1 MLEIVNLKREDFQKY
16 SQRIQMN
23 SSDVL
28 MPVQEIID
36 NVCQNKDKALH
47 DYTLKFDGADIDNF
61 KVDEKT
67 ITESLNKIDPDFK
80 KALEDAAE
88 NISKFHK
95 AQIPEDWTME
105 VKPGVKAG
113 QIIRPLEKVGCYI
126 PGGRA
131 AYPSSIL
138 MTVIPAKIAG
148 VKEIICCTPPDKDG
162 NIADEILAAAAI
174 AGATK
179 IYKVGGAQAIA
190 AMAYSTET
198 IPSVDKIVGPGNI
211 FVATAKKLV
220 YGDVD
225 IEFPAGPSEMLA
237 LCDDTAK
244 PEYMAAELLAQ
255 AEHDPNAATIMV
267 TTSSDVA
274 QKTVDCI
281 NSELKEQKRAEII
294 EESLSKYC
302 HILVADN
309 MQDAIDFTNTYAPEH
324 LVVVKEDHYKT
335 LESINNAGSI
345 FLGNLTP
352 VAGGDY
358 GSGTNH
364 VLPTSGGAR
373 MYSGLSSESY
383 LKKPTIQELTQ
394 EGVLNI
400 KDMVINLAETEGLFA
415 HAESIRKRADDIEDN

>member
-1 MLEIVNLKREDFQKY
+1 
-16 SQRIQMN
+16 MN
-23 SSDVL
+23 SNEVIQ
-28 MPVQEIID
+28 PVQEIIA
-36 NVCQNKDKALH
+36 NVQENKDKALH
-47 DYTLKFDGADIDNF
+47 DYTLKFDKADITDLM
-61 KVDEKT
+61 VPVET
-67 ITESLNKIDPDFK
+67 IKDSVNHISPKLRQ
-80 KALEDAAE
+80 ALEDAAE

-95 AQIPEDWTME
+95 AQIPSDWAMT
-105 VKPGVKAG
+105 VKDGVKAG
-113 QIIRPLEKVGCYI
+113 QIIRPLERVGCYI

-162 NIADEILAAAAI
+162 NISNEILAAAYI
-174 AGATK
+174 AGADK

-237 LCDDTAK
+237 LVDHTAN
-244 PEYMAAELLAQ
+244 PSYMATELLSQ

-267 TTSSDVA
+267 STSREVA
-274 QKTVDCI
+274 EETVKYVKQYL
-281 NSELKEQKRAEII
+281 EEQERKEII
-294 EESLSKYC
+294 EESLTKYS

-309 MQDAIDFTNTYAPEH
+309 MQDAIDFTNAYAPEH
-324 LVVVKEDHYKT
+324 LVIVTEDYYKT

-373 MYSGLSSESY
+373 MYSGLSAESFI
-383 LKKPTIQELTQ
+383 KKPTIQELSP
-394 EGVLNI
+394 EGVMNI
-400 KDMVINLAETEGLFA
+400 KDMVVNLAEAEGLYA
-415 HAESIRKRADDIEDN
+415 HALSIKKRAEDIE

>member
-1 MLEIVNLKREDFQKY
+1 MLEVKTLKKEEFSKY
-16 SQRIQMN
+16 TKRIEMN

-28 MPVQEIID
+28 VPVQDIIN
-36 NVCQNKDKALH
+36 NVRTNKDKALH
-47 DYTLKFDGADIDNF
+47 DYTLKFDKADIKEF
-61 KVDEKT
+61 KVSQEE
-67 ITESLNKIDPDFK
+67 IENSINNIDSK
-80 KALEDAAE
+80 LKQALIDASE
-88 NISKFHK
+88 NIAAFHK
-95 AQIPEDWTME
+95 AQIPSDWTMT
-105 VKPGVKAG
+105 VKDGVKAG

-148 VKEIICCTPPDKDG
+148 VKKIICCTPPDKEG
-162 NIADEILAAAAI
+162 NIRDEILAAAYI
-174 AGATK
+174 AGATD

-190 AMAYSTET
+190 AMAYSTES

-237 LCDDTAK
+237 LIDESANPKYIAT
-244 PEYMAAELLAQ
+244 EILSQ
-255 AEHDPNAATIMV
+255 AEHDPNAATILV
-267 TTSSDVA
+267 STSRKIA
-274 QKTVDCI
+274 QECVDHVL
-281 NSELKEQKRAEII
+281 NYLKMQERKEII

-309 MQDAIDFTNTYAPEH
+309 IDEAIEFTNAYAPEH
-324 LVVVKEDHYKT
+324 LVIVTKDYYKT

-373 MYSGLSSESY
+373 MYSGLSTESFI
-383 LKKPTIQELTQ
+383 KKPTIQELNE
-394 EGVLNI
+394 EGLINI
-400 KDMVINLAETEGLFA
+400 KDMVINLAEAEGLHA
-415 HAESIRKRADDIEDN
+415 HAFSVKKRLEDI

>member
-1 MLEIVNLKREDFQKY
+1 MLEVKTLKKEEFSKY
-16 SQRIQMN
+16 TKRIEMN

-28 MPVQEIID
+28 VPVQDIIN
-36 NVCQNKDKALH
+36 NVRTNKDKALH
-47 DYTLKFDGADIDNF
+47 DYTLKFDKADIKEF
-61 KVDEKT
+61 KVSQEE
-67 ITESLNKIDPDFK
+67 IENSINNIDSK
-80 KALEDAAE
+80 LKQALIDASE
-88 NISKFHK
+88 NIAAFHK
-95 AQIPEDWTME
+95 AQIPSDWTMT
-105 VKPGVKAG
+105 VKDGVKAG

-148 VKEIICCTPPDKDG
+148 VKKIICCTPPDKEG
-162 NIADEILAAAAI
+162 NIRDEILAAAYI
-174 AGATK
+174 AGATD

-190 AMAYSTET
+190 AMAYSTES

-237 LCDDTAK
+237 LIDESANPKYIAT
-244 PEYMAAELLAQ
+244 EILSQ
-255 AEHDPNAATIMV
+255 AEHDPNAATILV
-267 TTSSDVA
+267 STSKKIA
-274 QKTVDCI
+274 QECVDHVL
-281 NSELKEQKRAEII
+281 NYLKMQERKEII

-309 MQDAIDFTNTYAPEH
+309 IDEAIQFTNAYAPEH
-324 LVVVKEDHYKT
+324 LVIVTKDYYKT

-373 MYSGLSSESY
+373 MYSGLSTESFI
-383 LKKPTIQELTQ
+383 KKPTIQELNE
-394 EGVLNI
+394 EGLMNI
-400 KDMVINLAETEGLFA
+400 KDMVINLAEAEGLCA
-415 HAESIRKRADDIEDN
+415 HAFSDKKRLEDI

>member
-1 MLEIVNLKREDFQKY
+1 MLEIIDLKREDFSKY
-16 SQRIQMN
+16 TQRIQMN
-23 SSDVL
+23 SNEVIQ
-28 MPVQEIID
+28 PVQEIIA
-36 NVCQNKDKALH
+36 NVQENKDKALH
-47 DYTLKFDGADIDNF
+47 DYTLKFDKADITDLM
-61 KVDEKT
+61 VPVET
-67 ITESLNKIDPDFK
+67 IKDSVNHISPKLRQ
-80 KALEDAAE
+80 ALEDAAE

-95 AQIPEDWTME
+95 AQIPSDWTMT
-105 VKPGVKAG
+105 VKDGVKAG
-113 QIIRPLEKVGCYI
+113 QIIRPLERVGCYI

-162 NIADEILAAAAI
+162 NISNEILAAAYI
-174 AGATK
+174 AGADK

-237 LCDDTAK
+237 LVDHTAN
-244 PEYMAAELLAQ
+244 PSYMATELLSQ

-267 TTSSDVA
+267 STSREVA
-274 QKTVDCI
+274 EETVKYVKQYL
-281 NSELKEQKRAEII
+281 EEQERKEII
-294 EESLSKYC
+294 EESLTKYS

-309 MQDAIDFTNTYAPEH
+309 MQDAIDFTNAYAPEH
-324 LVVVKEDHYKT
+324 LVIVTEDYYKT
-335 LESINNAGSI
+335 FESINNAGSI

-373 MYSGLSSESY
+373 MYSGLSAESFI
-383 LKKPTIQELTQ
+383 KKPTIQELSP
-394 EGVLNI
+394 EGVMNI
-400 KDMVINLAETEGLFA
+400 KDMVVNLAEAEGLYA
-415 HAESIRKRADDIEDN
+415 HALSIKKRAEDIE

>member
-1 MLEIVNLKREDFQKY
+1 MLEIKTLRKEEFSKYTKRIE
-16 SQRIQMN
+16 MN

-28 MPVQEIID
+28 EPVQDIIN
-36 NVCQNKDKALH
+36 NVRLNKDKALH
-47 DYTLKFDGADIDNF
+47 EYTLKFDKADINDF
-61 KVDEKT
+61 KVSQEE
-67 ITESLNKIDPDFK
+67 IENSINNIDSK
-80 KALEDAAE
+80 LKQALTDASE
-88 NISKFHK
+88 NIEKFHR
-95 AQIPEDWTME
+95 AQIPSDWTMT
-105 VKPGVKAG
+105 VKDGVKAG

-148 VKEIICCTPPDKDG
+148 VKKIICCTPPDKEG
-162 NIADEILAAAAI
+162 KIRDEILAAAYI
-174 AGATK
+174 AGATD

-190 AMAYSTET
+190 AMAYSTES

-237 LCDDTAK
+237 LIDESANPKYIAT
-244 PEYMAAELLAQ
+244 EILSQ
-255 AEHDPNAATIMV
+255 AEHDPNAATILV
-267 TTSSDVA
+267 STSMEIAEECVNYVLEYLET
-274 QKTVDCI
+274 Q
-281 NSELKEQKRAEII
+281 QRREII

-309 MQDAIDFTNTYAPEH
+309 IDEAIEFTNEYAPEH
-324 LVVVKEDHYKT
+324 LVIVTKDYYKT

-373 MYSGLSSESY
+373 MYSGLSAESFI
-383 LKKPTIQELTQ
+383 KKPTIQELTP
-394 EGVLNI
+394 EGLMNI
-400 KDMVINLAETEGLFA
+400 KDMVINLANAEGLYA
-415 HAESIRKRADDIEDN
+415 HAFSIKKRLEDI

>member
-1 MLEIVNLKREDFQKY
+1 
-16 SQRIQMN
+16 
-23 SSDVL
+23 
-28 MPVQEIID
+28 
-36 NVCQNKDKALH
+36 
-47 DYTLKFDGADIDNF
+47 
-61 KVDEKT
+61 
-67 ITESLNKIDPDFK
+67 
-80 KALEDAAE
+80 
-88 NISKFHK
+88 
-95 AQIPEDWTME
+95 
-105 VKPGVKAG
+105 
-113 QIIRPLEKVGCYI
+113 
-126 PGGRA
+126 
-131 AYPSSIL
+131 
-138 MTVIPAKIAG
+138 
-148 VKEIICCTPPDKDG
+148 
-162 NIADEILAAAAI
+162 
-174 AGATK
+174 
-179 IYKVGGAQAIA
+179 
-190 AMAYSTET
+190 
-198 IPSVDKIVGPGNI
+198 
-211 FVATAKKLV
+211 
-220 YGDVD
+220 
-225 IEFPAGPSEMLA
+225 
-237 LCDDTAK
+237 
-244 PEYMAAELLAQ
+244 
-255 AEHDPNAATIMV
+255 MV

-324 LVVVKEDHYKT
+324 LVVVTEDHYKT

>member
-1 MLEIVNLKREDFQKY
+1 
-16 SQRIQMN
+16 MN

-28 MPVQEIID
+28 VPVQDIIN
-36 NVCQNKDKALH
+36 NVRTNKDKALH
-47 DYTLKFDGADIDNF
+47 DYTLKFDKADIKEF
-61 KVDEKT
+61 KVSQEE
-67 ITESLNKIDPDFK
+67 IENSINNIDSK
-80 KALEDAAE
+80 LKQALIDASE
-88 NISKFHK
+88 NIAAFHK
-95 AQIPEDWTME
+95 AQIPSDWTMT
-105 VKPGVKAG
+105 VKDGVKAG

-148 VKEIICCTPPDKDG
+148 VKKIICCTPPDKEG
-162 NIADEILAAAAI
+162 NIRDEILAAAYI
-174 AGATK
+174 AGATD

-190 AMAYSTET
+190 AMAYSTES

-237 LCDDTAK
+237 LIDESANPKYIAT
-244 PEYMAAELLAQ
+244 EILSQ
-255 AEHDPNAATIMV
+255 AEHDPNAATILV
-267 TTSSDVA
+267 STSKKIA
-274 QKTVDCI
+274 QECVDHVL
-281 NSELKEQKRAEII
+281 NYLKMQERKEII

-309 MQDAIDFTNTYAPEH
+309 IDEAIEFTNAYAPEH
-324 LVVVKEDHYKT
+324 LVIVTKDYYKT

-373 MYSGLSSESY
+373 MYSGLSTESFI
-383 LKKPTIQELTQ
+383 KKPTIQELNK
-394 EGVLNI
+394 EGLMNI
-400 KDMVINLAETEGLFA
+400 KDMVINLAEAEGLCA
-415 HAESIRKRADDIEDN
+415 HAFSVKKRLEDI

>member
-1 MLEIVNLKREDFQKY
+1 MLEIIDLKREDFSKY
-16 SQRIQMN
+16 TQRIQMN
-23 SSDVL
+23 SNEVIQ
-28 MPVQEIID
+28 PVQEIIA
-36 NVCQNKDKALH
+36 NVQENKDKALH
-47 DYTLKFDGADIDNF
+47 DYTLKFDKADITDLM
-61 KVDEKT
+61 VPVET
-67 ITESLNKIDPDFK
+67 IKDSVNHISPKLRQ
-80 KALEDAAE
+80 ALEDAAE

-95 AQIPEDWTME
+95 AQIPSDWTMT
-105 VKPGVKAG
+105 VKDGVKAG
-113 QIIRPLEKVGCYI
+113 QIIRPLKRVGCYI

-162 NIADEILAAAAI
+162 NISDEILAAAYI
-174 AGATK
+174 AGADK

-237 LCDDTAK
+237 LVDHTAN
-244 PEYMAAELLAQ
+244 PSYMATELLSQ

-267 TTSSDVA
+267 STSREVA
-274 QKTVDCI
+274 EETVKYVKQYL
-281 NSELKEQKRAEII
+281 EEQERKEII
-294 EESLSKYC
+294 EESLTKYS

-309 MQDAIDFTNTYAPEH
+309 MQDAIDFTNAYAPEH
-324 LVVVKEDHYKT
+324 LVIVTEDYYKT

-345 FLGNLTP
+345 FLGTLTP

-373 MYSGLSSESY
+373 MYSGLSAESFI
-383 LKKPTIQELTQ
+383 KKPTIQELSP
-394 EGVLNI
+394 EGVMNI
-400 KDMVINLAETEGLFA
+400 KDMVVNLAEAEGLYA
-415 HAESIRKRADDIEDN
+415 HALSIKKRAEDIE

>member
-1 MLEIVNLKREDFQKY
+1 MLEVKTLKKEEFSKY
-16 SQRIQMN
+16 TKRIEMN

-28 MPVQEIID
+28 VPVQDIIN
-36 NVCQNKDKALH
+36 NVRTNKDKALH
-47 DYTLKFDGADIDNF
+47 DYTLKFDKADIKEF
-61 KVDEKT
+61 KVSQEE
-67 ITESLNKIDPDFK
+67 IENSINNIDSK
-80 KALEDAAE
+80 LKQALIDASE
-88 NISKFHK
+88 NIAAFHK
-95 AQIPEDWTME
+95 AQIPSDWTMT
-105 VKPGVKAG
+105 VKDGVKAG

-148 VKEIICCTPPDKDG
+148 VKKIICCTPPDKEG
-162 NIADEILAAAAI
+162 NIRDEILAAAYI
-174 AGATK
+174 AGATD

-190 AMAYSTET
+190 AMAYSTES

-237 LCDDTAK
+237 LIDESANPKYIAT
-244 PEYMAAELLAQ
+244 EILSQ
-255 AEHDPNAATIMV
+255 AEHDPNAATILV
-267 TTSSDVA
+267 STSKKIA
-274 QKTVDCI
+274 QECVDHVL
-281 NSELKEQKRAEII
+281 NYLKMQERKEII

-309 MQDAIDFTNTYAPEH
+309 IDEAIQFTNAYAPEH
-324 LVVVKEDHYKT
+324 LVIVTKDYYKT

-373 MYSGLSSESY
+373 MYSGLSTESFI
-383 LKKPTIQELTQ
+383 KKPTIQELNE
-394 EGVLNI
+394 EGLMNI
-400 KDMVINLAETEGLFA
+400 KDMVINLAEAEGLCA
-415 HAESIRKRADDIEDN
+415 HAFSVKKRLEDI

>member
-1 MLEIVNLKREDFQKY
+1 MLEIIDLKREDFSKY
-16 SQRIQMN
+16 TQRIQMN
-23 SSDVL
+23 SNEVIQ
-28 MPVQEIID
+28 PVQEIIA
-36 NVCQNKDKALH
+36 NVQENKDKALH
-47 DYTLKFDGADIDNF
+47 DYTLKFDKADITDLM
-61 KVDEKT
+61 VPVET
-67 ITESLNKIDPDFK
+67 IKDSVNHISPKLRQ
-80 KALEDAAE
+80 ALEDAAE

-95 AQIPEDWTME
+95 AQIPSDWTMT
-105 VKPGVKAG
+105 VKDGVKAG
-113 QIIRPLEKVGCYI
+113 QIIRPLERVGCYI

-162 NIADEILAAAAI
+162 NISNEILAAAYI
-174 AGATK
+174 AGADK

-237 LCDDTAK
+237 LVDHTAN
-244 PEYMAAELLAQ
+244 PSYMATELLSQ

-267 TTSSDVA
+267 STSREVA
-274 QKTVDCI
+274 EETVKYVKQYL
-281 NSELKEQKRAEII
+281 EEQERKEII
-294 EESLSKYC
+294 EESLTKYS

-309 MQDAIDFTNTYAPEH
+309 MQDAIDFTNAYAPEH
-324 LVVVKEDHYKT
+324 LVIVTEDYYKT

-373 MYSGLSSESY
+373 MYSGLSADSFI
-383 LKKPTIQELTQ
+383 KKPTIQELSP
-394 EGVLNI
+394 EGVMNI
-400 KDMVINLAETEGLFA
+400 KDMVVNLAEAEGLYA
-415 HAESIRKRADDIEDN
+415 HALSIKKRAEDIE

>member
-1 MLEIVNLKREDFQKY
+1 MLEIIDLKREDFSKY
-16 SQRIQMN
+16 TQRIQMN
-23 SSDVL
+23 SNEVIQ
-28 MPVQEIID
+28 PVQEIIA
-36 NVCQNKDKALH
+36 NVQENKDKALH
-47 DYTLKFDGADIDNF
+47 DYTLKFDKADITDLM
-61 KVDEKT
+61 VPVET
-67 ITESLNKIDPDFK
+67 IKDSVNHISPKLRQ
-80 KALEDAAE
+80 ALEDAAE

-95 AQIPEDWTME
+95 AQIPSDWTMT
-105 VKPGVKAG
+105 VKDGVKAG
-113 QIIRPLEKVGCYI
+113 QIIRPLERVGCYI

-162 NIADEILAAAAI
+162 NISNEILAAAYI
-174 AGATK
+174 AGADK

-237 LCDDTAK
+237 LVDHTAN
-244 PEYMAAELLAQ
+244 PSYMATELLSQ

-267 TTSSDVA
+267 STSREVA
-274 QKTVDCI
+274 EETVKYVKQYL
-281 NSELKEQKRAEII
+281 EEQERKEII
-294 EESLSKYC
+294 EESLTKYS

-309 MQDAIDFTNTYAPEH
+309 MQDAIDFTNAYAPEH
-324 LVVVKEDHYKT
+324 LVIVTEDYYKT

-358 GSGTNH
+358 GSGTND

-373 MYSGLSSESY
+373 MYSGLSAESFI
-383 LKKPTIQELTQ
+383 KKPTIQELSP
-394 EGVLNI
+394 EGVMNI
-400 KDMVINLAETEGLFA
+400 KDMVVNLAEAEGLYA
-415 HAESIRKRADDIEDN
+415 HALSIKKRAEDIE

>member
-1 MLEIVNLKREDFQKY
+1 LLEIIDLKREDFSKY
-16 SQRIQMN
+16 TQRIQMN
-23 SSDVL
+23 SNEVIQ
-28 MPVQEIID
+28 PVQEIIA
-36 NVCQNKDKALH
+36 NVQENKDKALH
-47 DYTLKFDGADIDNF
+47 DYTLKFDKADITDLM
-61 KVDEKT
+61 VPVET
-67 ITESLNKIDPDFK
+67 IKDSVNHISPKLRQ
-80 KALEDAAE
+80 ALEDAAE

-95 AQIPEDWTME
+95 AQIPSDWTMT
-105 VKPGVKAG
+105 VKDGVKAG
-113 QIIRPLEKVGCYI
+113 QIIRPLERVGCYI

-162 NIADEILAAAAI
+162 NISNEILAAAYI
-174 AGATK
+174 AGADK

-237 LCDDTAK
+237 LVDHTAN
-244 PEYMAAELLAQ
+244 PSYMATELLSQ

-267 TTSSDVA
+267 STSREVA
-274 QKTVDCI
+274 EETVKYVKQYL
-281 NSELKEQKRAEII
+281 EEQERKEII
-294 EESLSKYC
+294 EESLTKYS

-309 MQDAIDFTNTYAPEH
+309 MQDAIDFTNAYAPEH
-324 LVVVKEDHYKT
+324 LVIVTEDYYKT

-373 MYSGLSSESY
+373 MYSGLSADSFI
-383 LKKPTIQELTQ
+383 KKPTIQELSP
-394 EGVLNI
+394 EGVMNI
-400 KDMVINLAETEGLFA
+400 KDMVVNLAEAEGLYA
-415 HAESIRKRADDIEDN
+415 HALSIKKRAEDIE

>member
-1 MLEIVNLKREDFQKY
+1 
-16 SQRIQMN
+16 MN

-28 MPVQEIID
+28 VPVQDIIN
-36 NVCQNKDKALH
+36 NVRTNKDKALH
-47 DYTLKFDGADIDNF
+47 DYTLKFDKADIKEF
-61 KVDEKT
+61 KVSQEE
-67 ITESLNKIDPDFK
+67 IENSINNIDSK
-80 KALEDAAE
+80 LKQALIDASE
-88 NISKFHK
+88 NIAAFHK
-95 AQIPEDWTME
+95 AQIPSDWTMT
-105 VKPGVKAG
+105 VKDGVKAG

-148 VKEIICCTPPDKDG
+148 VKKIICCTPPDKEG
-162 NIADEILAAAAI
+162 NIRDEILAAAYI
-174 AGATK
+174 AGATD

-190 AMAYSTET
+190 AMAYSTES

-237 LCDDTAK
+237 LIDESANPKYIAT
-244 PEYMAAELLAQ
+244 EILSQ
-255 AEHDPNAATIMV
+255 AEHDPNAATILV
-267 TTSSDVA
+267 STSKKIA
-274 QKTVDCI
+274 QECVDHVL
-281 NSELKEQKRAEII
+281 NYLKMQERKEII

-309 MQDAIDFTNTYAPEH
+309 IDEAIQFTNAYAPEH
-324 LVVVKEDHYKT
+324 LVIVTKDYYKT

-373 MYSGLSSESY
+373 MYSGLSTESFI
-383 LKKPTIQELTQ
+383 KKPTIQELNE
-394 EGVLNI
+394 EGLMNI
-400 KDMVINLAETEGLFA
+400 KDMVINLAEAEGLCA
-415 HAESIRKRADDIEDN
+415 HAFSVKKRLEDI

>member
-1 MLEIVNLKREDFQKY
+1 MLEIIDLKREDFSKY
-16 SQRIQMN
+16 TQRIQMN
-23 SSDVL
+23 SNEVIQ
-28 MPVQEIID
+28 PVQEIIA
-36 NVCQNKDKALH
+36 NVQENKDKALH
-47 DYTLKFDGADIDNF
+47 DYTLKFDKADITDLM
-61 KVDEKT
+61 VPVET
-67 ITESLNKIDPDFK
+67 IKDSVNHISPKLRQ
-80 KALEDAAE
+80 ALEDAAE

-95 AQIPEDWTME
+95 AQIPSDWTMT
-105 VKPGVKAG
+105 VKDGVKAG
-113 QIIRPLEKVGCYI
+113 QIIRPLERVGCYI

-162 NIADEILAAAAI
+162 NISNEILAAAYI
-174 AGATK
+174 AGADK

-237 LCDDTAK
+237 LVDHTAN
-244 PEYMAAELLAQ
+244 PSYMATELLSQ

-267 TTSSDVA
+267 STSREVA
-274 QKTVDCI
+274 EETVKYVKQYL
-281 NSELKEQKRAEII
+281 EEQERKEII
-294 EESLSKYC
+294 EESLTKYS

-309 MQDAIDFTNTYAPEH
+309 MQDAIDFTNAYAPEH
-324 LVVVKEDHYKT
+324 LVIVTEDYYKT

-373 MYSGLSSESY
+373 MYSGLSAESFI
-383 LKKPTIQELTQ
+383 KKPTIQELSP
-394 EGVLNI
+394 EGVMNI
-400 KDMVINLAETEGLFA
+400 KDMVVNLAEAEGLYA
-415 HAESIRKRADDIEDN
+415 HALSIKKRAEDIE

>member
-1 MLEIVNLKREDFQKY
+1 MLEVKTLKKEEFSKY
-16 SQRIQMN
+16 TKRIEMN

-28 MPVQEIID
+28 VPVQDIIN
-36 NVCQNKDKALH
+36 NVRTNKDKALH
-47 DYTLKFDGADIDNF
+47 DYTLKFDKADIKEF
-61 KVDEKT
+61 KVSQEE
-67 ITESLNKIDPDFK
+67 IENSINNIDSK
-80 KALEDAAE
+80 LKQALIDASE
-88 NISKFHK
+88 NIVAFHK
-95 AQIPEDWTME
+95 AQIPSDWTMT
-105 VKPGVKAG
+105 VKDGVKAG

-148 VKEIICCTPPDKDG
+148 VKKIICCTPPDKEG
-162 NIADEILAAAAI
+162 NIRDEILAAAYI
-174 AGATK
+174 AGATD

-190 AMAYSTET
+190 AMAYSTES

-237 LCDDTAK
+237 LIDESANPKYIAT
-244 PEYMAAELLAQ
+244 EILSQ
-255 AEHDPNAATIMV
+255 AEHDPNAATILV
-267 TTSSDVA
+267 STSKKIA
-274 QKTVDCI
+274 QECVDHVL
-281 NSELKEQKRAEII
+281 NYLKMQERKEII

-309 MQDAIDFTNTYAPEH
+309 IDEAIEFTNAYAPEH
-324 LVVVKEDHYKT
+324 LVIVTKDYYKT

-373 MYSGLSSESY
+373 MYSGLSTESFI
-383 LKKPTIQELTQ
+383 KKPTIQELN
-394 EGVLNI
+394 EKGLMNI
-400 KDMVINLAETEGLFA
+400 KDMVINLAEAEGLCA
-415 HAESIRKRADDIEDN
+415 HAFSVKKRLEDI

>member
-1 MLEIVNLKREDFQKY
+1 MLEVKTLKKEEFSKY
-16 SQRIQMN
+16 TKRIEMN

-28 MPVQEIID
+28 VPVQDIIN
-36 NVCQNKDKALH
+36 NVRTNKDKALH
-47 DYTLKFDGADIDNF
+47 DYTLKFDKADIKEF
-61 KVDEKT
+61 KVSQEE
-67 ITESLNKIDPDFK
+67 IENSINNIDSK
-80 KALEDAAE
+80 LKQALIDASE
-88 NISKFHK
+88 NIAAFHK
-95 AQIPEDWTME
+95 AQIPSDWTMT
-105 VKPGVKAG
+105 VKDGVKAG

-148 VKEIICCTPPDKDG
+148 VKKIICCTPPDKEG
-162 NIADEILAAAAI
+162 NIRDEILAAAYI
-174 AGATK
+174 AGATD

-190 AMAYSTET
+190 AMAYSTES

-237 LCDDTAK
+237 LIDESANPKYIAT
-244 PEYMAAELLAQ
+244 EILSQ
-255 AEHDPNAATIMV
+255 AEHDPNAATILV
-267 TTSSDVA
+267 STSRKIA
-274 QKTVDCI
+274 QECVDHVL
-281 NSELKEQKRAEII
+281 NYLKMQERKEII

-309 MQDAIDFTNTYAPEH
+309 IDEAIEFTNAYAPEH
-324 LVVVKEDHYKT
+324 LVIVTKDYYKT

-373 MYSGLSSESY
+373 MYSGLLNHL
-383 LKKPTIQELTQ
+383 LKSQQ
-394 EGVLNI
+394 YRN
-400 KDMVINLAETEGLFA
+400 
-415 HAESIRKRADDIEDN
+415 